1 MHIPKDS
8 PLKKLPEN
16 IEPKEALFIDGLNHA
31 AEIVM
36 LAFPRL
42 LKSLASVTLEVEAS
56 PALITSCYLD
66 AWTCVDAIDR
76 FRLLIHQYPKSGLV
90 IRSHEIDDFIAKTQ
104 SVRKIRN
111 VADHLNAQIDLLAS
125 RKKSAMGELAW
136 IQRDAIDL
144 QERFYTWYIKPGY
157 TGKSVQFQ
165 LLIPKDGQTIDIPI
179 GMVHLYA
186 GASEANLS
194 AAYADLL
201 KIVLHL
207 ENSLAAHFKK
217 SDYVRTLAHRDI
229 VGRAELNIFANYQE

>member
-8 PLKKLPEN
+8 PLKRIPEN
-16 IEPKEALFIDGLNHA
+16 TKPKEALFLDGLNHA

-42 LKSLASVTLEVEAS
+42 LKSLASVTIDFEAS

-76 FRLLIHQYPKSGLV
+76 FRLLIHQCPKDG
-90 IRSHEIDDFIAKTQ
+90 IITRSHEIDDFIAKTQ
-104 SVRKIRN
+104 SIRKVRN
-111 VADHLNAQIDLLAS
+111 VADHLNAQIDLLVS
-125 RKKSAMGELAW
+125 KKKSAMGELAW
-136 IQRDAIDL
+136 IQRDVIDF
-144 QERFYTWYIKPGY
+144 QERFFTWYIKPGY
-157 TGKSVQFQ
+157 TGKSAKFQ
-165 LLIPKDGQTIDIPI
+165 LLIPKDGQKIDIPI
-179 GMVHLYA
+179 GMVFLYS

-217 SDYVRTLAHRDI
+217 SNDAYILAHRDI
-229 VGRAELNIFANYQE
+229 VGRAELNMHAGD